1 MPAILR
7 RAQSYRFAVCYSPSV
22 AFFEF
27 SRKFN
32 LTSLSFVLLVI
43 LVLSLPETW
52 GAWSEAK
59 ELGKAPPPARPALD
73 RESTESG
80 LQKTAKRSAL
90 KWAPPNVDAPISTLA
105 STPACPLSEV
115 LGHAGERAA
124 ELVANLQSFTA
135 RETVEY
141 ADLDYNG
148 SNFAS
153 AVGAATFDY
162 AVSFD
167 QKPGTLAIHE
177 ARSDSHGA
185 NSLPGKFQ
193 SSGLIAI
200 GLVFHPYY
208 QGDFEMRC
216 EGAGLWNGEA
226 AWVVH
231 FEQRDDKPAHM
242 HSFRTP
248 DGVFRANLKGRGWIS
263 TDTSQILHIETNLK
277 KEMPAIQLQREAIS
291 VDYAPVE
298 FHSKNMKLWLPQV
311 SEVFFQMQDR
321 RYVILHSF
329 TDFLLSSVQ
338 TDQTIGQPKPK

>member
-1 MPAILR
+1 
-7 RAQSYRFAVCYSPSV
+7 V
-22 AFFEF
+22 AFPEF

-32 LTSLSFVLLVI
+32 LTLLSFVFLVI
-43 LVLSLPETW
+43 LACGVPETW
-52 GAWSEAK
+52 GAWVAK
-59 ELGKAPPPARPALD
+59 EGSTISPSASPALD

-80 LQKTAKRSAL
+80 FQKTAKRSVL
-90 KWAPPNVDAPISTLA
+90 KWAPPNVDALIPTLT

-115 LGHAGERAA
+115 LGHVGERAT

-135 RETVEY
+135 REKVEY

-153 AVGAATFDY
+153 AVGAALFDY

-167 QKPGTLAIHE
+167 QGPNALATHE

-185 NSLPGKFQ
+185 NSLPGEFQ

-216 EGAGLWNGEA
+216 EGMDQWNGEA

-231 FEQRDDKPAHM
+231 FEQRDDKPARM
-242 HSFRTP
+242 HSFRTA
-248 DGVFRANLKGRGWIS
+248 DGVYRASLKGRGWIS

-277 KEMPAIQLQREAIS
+277 KAMPAIQLQREAIS

-321 RYVILHSF
+321 RYVILHAFS
-329 TDFLLSSVQ
+329 DFLLSSVQ
-338 TDQTIGQPKPK
+338 TEQTIGQPKPK

>member
-1 MPAILR
+1 M
-7 RAQSYRFAVCYSPSV
+7 

-32 LTSLSFVLLVI
+32 LTLLSFVFVVI
-43 LVLSLPETW
+43 LACNLPETW
-52 GAWSEAK
+52 GAWIEAK
-59 ELGKAPPPARPALD
+59 EVGHAPESASPALD
-73 RESTESG
+73 REITESG
-80 LQKTAKRSAL
+80 FQKPAKRSAL
-90 KWAPPNVDAPISTLA
+90 KWAPPNVDAPIPTLA

-115 LGHAGERAA
+115 LGHAGERAT

-135 RETVEY
+135 RERVEY

-167 QKPGTLAIHE
+167 QKPGALATHE

-185 NSLPGKFQ
+185 NSLPGQFQ

-216 EGAGLWNGEA
+216 EGTDLWNGEA

-231 FEQRDDKPAHM
+231 FEQRDDKPARM
-242 HSFRTP
+242 HSFRTS
-248 DGVFRANLKGRGWIS
+248 DGVFRASLKGRGWIS
-263 TDTSQILHIETNLK
+263 RDTGQILHIETNLK
-277 KEMPAIQLQREAIS
+277 KELPAIQLQREAIS

-298 FHSKNMKLWLPQV
+298 FHSKNMRLWLPQV
-311 SEVFFQMQDR
+311 SEVFFQLQDR
-321 RYVILHSF
+321 RYVILHAF

-338 TDQTIGQPKPK
+338 TEQTIGQPKPR

>member
-1 MPAILR
+1 
-7 RAQSYRFAVCYSPSV
+7 V
-22 AFFEF
+22 AFCEL

-32 LTSLSFVLLVI
+32 RTLLSFVLLVI
-43 LVLSLPETW
+43 LVFSFPGTW
-52 GAWSEAK
+52 GARIEAK
-59 ELGKAPPPARPALD
+59 EVGKAPPPASPALD

-80 LQKTAKRSAL
+80 FQKTAKRSVL
-90 KWAPPNVDAPISTLA
+90 KWAPPNVDAPIPALT

-115 LGHAGERAA
+115 LGHAGERAT

-135 RETVEY
+135 RERIEY

-148 SNFAS
+148 LDFAS

-167 QKPGTLAIHE
+167 QQPGALAIHE

-193 SSGLIAI
+193 FSGLIAI

-216 EGAGLWNGEA
+216 EGTDLWNGEA

-242 HSFRTP
+242 HSFHTSE
-248 DGVFRANLKGRGWIS
+248 GLFRASLKGRGWIS
-263 TDTSQILHIETNLK
+263 TETSQILHIETNLK
-277 KEMPAIQLQREAIS
+277 KELPAIRLQREAIS

-311 SEVFFQMQDR
+311 SEVFFRLQDR
-321 RYVILHSF
+321 RYVILQAF
-329 TDFLLSSVQ
+329 TDFLFSSVQ
-338 TDQTIGQPKPK
+338 TEQAIGQPKPK